1 MDIKVFDIRNFGNKL
16 NDILKNFEW
25 PKNFSIPKT
34 IDSREGIAV
43 IEGKKEFSFQHLKEK
58 SNGIAK
64 FLSDLNIKSNDIV
77 GGIMQQ
83 SFNLLASII
92 GTYKNNSIFMSLST
106 LLGTE
111 SIKLR
116 LEKTKSKIVFSDY
129 TQTKKIRE
137 VSKDVIIVSDE
148 GGDYDINSITKAS
161 NFEYDTKP
169 DKPSHLL
176 FTSGS
181 TGEPKGAL
189 LPHSWILGILPSF
202 QISLDLAP
210 RENDVFMTPIEWAWI
225 GGLGNMALPSL
236 YYGIPLV
243 VYKREGKLDVFDLLS
258 KYEKYKVTGTVLVPT
273 ALRMIMK
280 LGDEFKKYDIKLRS
294 ILTGS
299 EIVTSDIYEW
309 GKKMG
314 ISINNTYGQTE
325 TGLITCESSLLINK
339 KINTVG
345 IPCPGHNIIIV
356 DENYN
361 ILGRNEIGEIA
372 LTLPDPGVMI
382 EYYKSPESTSKKII
396 NNKFILTGDMGYLD
410 SEGYLVFI
418 GRKDE
423 IIKVSGYRINPIEI
437 ESIINSHPYVKES
450 AVVGIEDKE
459 KGMKIVAFIVL
470 REGVKGSEDIKE
482 EIRNY
487 VRKKFALYAYP
498 SIIEF
503 VDSLPT
509 TTTGKIR
516 RSELKQRILNNY

>member
-16 NDILKNFEW
+16 NDIIKNFKW
-25 PKNFSIPKT
+25 PSYFSLPKT

-43 IEGKKEFSFQHLKEK
+43 IEEDKELSFQYLREK

-64 FLSDLNIKSNDIV
+64 FLSDLNIKNNDVV

-83 SFNLLASII
+83 SFNLLSAII
-92 GTYKNNSIFMSLST
+92 GTYKNNSIFMSIST

-111 SIKLR
+111 SIKIR
-116 LEKTKSKIVFSDY
+116 LEKTKSKVIFSDH
-129 TQTKKIRE
+129 TQTKKLRE
-137 VSKDVIIVSDE
+137 VSKDIIIVSND
-148 GGDYDINSITKAS
+148 GGDYDIDSITKIS
-161 NFEYDTKP
+161 NLEYDTDKN
-169 DKPSHLL
+169 KPSHLL

-243 VYKREGKLDVFDLLS
+243 VYKREGKLDVSDLLI

-280 LGDEFKKYDIKLRS
+280 LGDEFKKYDLKIRS

-325 TGLITCESSLLINK
+325 TGLITCESSLLMNK

-356 DENYN
+356 DDNYN
-361 ILGRNEIGEIA
+361 ILGKNEIGEIA
-372 LTLPDPGVMI
+372 VTLPDPGVMI

-396 NNKFILTGDMGYLD
+396 DNKFILTGDIGYLD
-410 SEGYLVFI
+410 SEGYLIFI

-437 ESIINSHPYVKES
+437 ENIINSHPYVKES
-450 AVVGIEDKE
+450 AVIGIEDKE
-459 KGMKIVAFIVL
+459 KGMKIVAFVVL
-470 REGVKGSEDIKE
+470 KESIKGNEDIKE
-482 EIRNY
+482 EIKDY
-487 VRKKFALYAYP
+487 VKKKFALYAYP
-498 SIIEF
+498 SVIEF

-516 RSELKQRILNNY
+516 RSELRQRVLKN